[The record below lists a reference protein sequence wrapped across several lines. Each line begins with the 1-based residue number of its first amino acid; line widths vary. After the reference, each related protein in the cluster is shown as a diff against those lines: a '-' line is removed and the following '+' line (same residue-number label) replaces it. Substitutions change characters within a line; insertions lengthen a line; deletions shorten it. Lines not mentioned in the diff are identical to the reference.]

1 MIPAPWLVGLFHD
14 IGDFTDRIR
23 CDYYEVMSA
32 ALEENFY
39 KPLCVWHEE
48 RGMRYGTIATWGRQ
62 DMLGQT
68 WHYGDFFRLM
78 RWFHVTGNE
87 DPEASLPGQR
97 CFIDAKLS
105 SSILHIYER
114 ERASMCVYW
123 GSGWGMT
130 QEQNVAWTNE
140 NYAYGLNLYNQHGG
154 LYNTLGG
161 WYEWVPPSIHWR
173 QPYWEHWQTF
183 VDYVSR
189 LSAVMSQGTHV
200 ADVALLYPLT
210 TVHANWLRGDSF
222 TSAADDCAMTT
233 FALARQIYEEGIDFD
248 FVDDNLAEPGR
259 CARRDVGDSRYP
271 VQGCAPA
278 ADDDDPA
285 RRHWRSSRSSM
296 TAAARL
302 WPSAGCLSAS
312 QEHGRD
318 DPEVRAL
325 NQHIF
330 GITDSEHGRPS
341 VQRRIPK
348 HWGQHLQAEQ
358 RADSAKAS
366 SCPVRT

>member
-1 MIPAPWLVGLFHD
+1 MLKGNILYAPNLVERFKTEKGYDPAPWLVGLFHD
-14 IGDFTDRIR
+14 IGDFTDKIR

-161 WYEWVPPSIHWR
+161 WYEWVPPSI
-173 QPYWEHWQTF
+173 P
-183 VDYVSR
+183 
-189 LSAVMSQGTHV
+189 LAPALLGAL
-200 ADVALLYPLT
+200 ADVRGLCVAFE
-210 TVHANWLRGDSF
+210 RGDEPGN
-222 TSAADDCAMTT
+222 ARGGCGAALPADDCT
-233 FALARQIYEEGIDFD
+233 RQLVAGG
-248 FVDDNLAEPGR
+248 FVHERGR
-259 CARRDVGDSRYP
+259 RVRDVHLCARPPD
-271 VQGCAPA
+271 
-278 ADDDDPA
+278 
-285 RRHWRSSRSSM
+285 
-296 TAAARL
+296 L
-302 WPSAGCLSAS
+302 
-312 QEHGRD
+312 
-318 DPEVRAL
+318 
-325 NQHIF
+325 
-330 GITDSEHGRPS
+330 
-341 VQRRIPK
+341 
-348 HWGQHLQAEQ
+348 
-358 RADSAKAS
+358 
-366 SCPVRT
+366 